1 MTDATQPTPE
11 VAVPELTPEQAST
24 NFYWYYGKEEVFN
37 LQTTVRGIL
46 TPGQIEHHIHTV
58 KQTMMAVHR
67 IGGHPRT
74 TKEDRVQTTATAA
87 TSPFIPENGSH
98 GQSVC
103 AMVEVG
109 TAFKSGNTQLKF
121 HCDGMEHPL
130 TFTKAVG
137 EMAKLLAPLNIPAE
151 QIVVGKKFPVNATVS
166 WEQVDKYKNV
176 LAVTPR

>member
-24 NFYWYYGKEEVFN
+24 NFYWSFGKEEIFL

-46 TPGQIEHHIHTV
+46 TPEQIKRHIDTV
-58 KQTMMAVHR
+58 KQTMVTVHG
-67 IGGHPRT
+67 IGGHPRA
-74 TKEDRVQTTATAA
+74 TKEDKMLTTAT
-87 TSPFIPENGSH
+87 TTTTPPPENGAH

-109 TAFKSGNTQLKF
+109 TAFKSGNTQLKL
-121 HCDGMEHPL
+121 HCDGMEHPI

-151 QIVVGKKFPVNATVS
+151 QIVVGKKFSTNCVVS

>member
-46 TPGQIEHHIHTV
+46 TPEQIKRHVDTV
-58 KQTMMAVHR
+58 KQTMVTVHG
-67 IGGHPRT
+67 IGGHPRA
-74 TKEDRVQTTATAA
+74 TKEDRVQTTT
-87 TSPFIPENGSH
+87 TTTTPPPENGSH

-109 TAFKSGNTQLKF
+109 TAFRSGNTQLKF
-121 HCDGMEHPL
+121 HCDGMEHPI

-151 QIVVGKKFPVNATVS
+151 QIVVGKKFSVNATVS

>member
-1 MTDATQPTPE
+1 MSDQSPVSTVQFTEAPASLNFFGITSKGWNIQITLRDENEAHLLERFAVLVDELGNKYHVTPKPVGAQP
-11 VAVPELTPEQAST
+11 QAS
-24 NFYWYYGKEEVFN
+24 
-37 LQTTVRGIL
+37 
-46 TPGQIEHHIHTV
+46 
-58 KQTMMAVHR
+58 A
-67 IGGHPRT
+67 
-74 TKEDRVQTTATAA
+74 TAT
-87 TSPFIPENGSH
+87 TTTTPPPENGSH

-121 HCDGMEHPL
+121 HCDGMEHPI

-151 QIVVGKKFPVNATVS
+151 QIVVGKKFSVNATVS

>member
-1 MTDATQPTPE
+1 MTEQSNIPILPSFTEAPASLNFFGITSKGWNIQITLRDEDEAHLLERFAALVDELGNKYHVTPKPVGAQP
-11 VAVPELTPEQAST
+11 QASA
-24 NFYWYYGKEEVFN
+24 
-37 LQTTVRGIL
+37 
-46 TPGQIEHHIHTV
+46 P
-58 KQTMMAVHR
+58 
-67 IGGHPRT
+67 
-74 TKEDRVQTTATAA
+74 ATAA
-87 TSPFIPENGSH
+87 STQPPENGSH

-121 HCDGMEHPL
+121 HCDGMEHPI

-151 QIVVGKKFPVNATVS
+151 QIVVGKKFLMNCVVS
-166 WEQVDKYKNV
+166 WEQGEKYKNV

>member
-1 MTDATQPTPE
+1 MTEQSNIPILPSFTEAPASLNFFGITSKGWNIQFTLRDENEAHLLERFAVLVDELGNKYHVTPKPVGAQP
-11 VAVPELTPEQAST
+11 VAAQPQASASA
-24 NFYWYYGKEEVFN
+24 
-37 LQTTVRGIL
+37 TT
-46 TPGQIEHHIHTV
+46 P
-58 KQTMMAVHR
+58 
-67 IGGHPRT
+67 P
-74 TKEDRVQTTATAA
+74 
-87 TSPFIPENGSH
+87 PENGSH

-121 HCDGMEHPL
+121 HCDGMEHPI

-151 QIVVGKKFPVNATVS
+151 QIVVGKKFSVNATVS

>member
-46 TPGQIEHHIHTV
+46 TPEQIKRHVDTV
-58 KQTMMAVHR
+58 KQTMVTVHR
-67 IGGHPRT
+67 IGGHPRA
-74 TKEDRVQTTATAA
+74 TKEDRVQTTT
-87 TSPFIPENGSH
+87 TTTTPPPENGSH

-109 TAFKSGNTQLKF
+109 TAYQSNKPQFKF

-137 EMAKLLAPLNIPAE
+137 EMAKLLAPLNIPASE
-151 QIVVGKKFPVNATVS
+151 IVVGKKFPVNATVS

>member
-1 MTDATQPTPE
+1 MTEQVNNPILPSFTEAPASLNFFGITSKGWNIQITLRDENEAHLLERFAVLVDELGNKYHVTPKPVGAQP
-11 VAVPELTPEQAST
+11 QAST
-24 NFYWYYGKEEVFN
+24 PA
-37 LQTTVRGIL
+37 TT
-46 TPGQIEHHIHTV
+46 T
-58 KQTMMAVHR
+58 
-67 IGGHPRT
+67 
-74 TKEDRVQTTATAA
+74 
-87 TSPFIPENGSH
+87 TSPPPENGSH

-151 QIVVGKKFPVNATVS
+151 QIVVGKKFSVNATVS

>member
-11 VAVPELTPEQAST
+11 VAVPPEQAST

-46 TPGQIEHHIHTV
+46 TPDQIKRHIDTV
-58 KQTMMAVHR
+58 KQTMVTVHG

-74 TKEDRVQTTATAA
+74 TKEDKMLTTATAA
-87 TSPFIPENGSH
+87 ATPPPENGSH

-121 HCDGMEHPL
+121 HCDGMEHPI

-151 QIVVGKKFPVNATVS
+151 QIVVGKKFSTNCVVS